1 MSEHALHKEMIR
13 VVAEALGPDLLQQV
27 AFVGGATTSLLIT
40 DDFSREQVR
49 HTKDVDLI
57 VNVITYADWNQLQV
71 QLKEKGFRE
80 MPTGDHPICAFQLAE
95 LRVDFMPHSD
105 LLGFS
110 NRWYADAHKTA
121 EPHQLTEK
129 VTIPLVTPPYFIA
142 TKIEA
147 FKGRGNNDPLGSQD
161 IEDILNLFNGRPSLL
176 DEIRQAP
183 RPLRTYIATEIAEL
197 LKNTGM
203 AHAIEGST
211 QGQRELTDYLYELL
225 ETTASLEN

>member
-1 MSEHALHKEMIR
+1 MSEHAVHKEMIR

-57 VNVITYADWNQLQV
+57 VNVMTYADWSQLQGV
-71 QLKEKGFRE
+71 LKEKGFRD
-80 MPTGDHPICAFQLAE
+80 MPMGDHPICALQLGE
-95 LRVDFMPHSD
+95 LRVDFMPHSE

-110 NRWYADAHKTA
+110 NRWYADALEAA
-121 EPHQLTEK
+121 EAYQLTEH
-129 VTIPLVTPPYFIA
+129 VAIRLVTPTYFVA

-147 FKGRGNNDPLGSQD
+147 FKGRGQGDPLGSQD
-161 IEDILNLFNGRPSLL
+161 IEDILNLFNGRSSLL
-176 DEIRQAP
+176 DELREAP
-183 RPLRTYIATEIAEL
+183 QPLQVYIAAEIAKL
-197 LKNTGM
+197 LKNPGM
-203 AHAIEGST
+203 AYAIEGST

-225 ETTASLEN
+225 EATASLGD